1 MNLALPDSSPFLA
14 DPQRPRVRVCAGRGA
29 YENTAAVLEDFD
41 LAPARGTRVLVK
53 PNVGRMARPGDAVT
67 THPDVVAAVVDA
79 FLAAGADVAVGESPI
94 VGVDVAAAFASGG
107 ITAVAAERGCRLI
120 DMDRRA
126 GIDVPVPGGAAL
138 DTLKVCAD
146 VADVD
151 LVVSVPVMKMHMHT
165 GVTLSVKN
173 MKGCLWRRSK
183 VRLHML
189 PPVAGYDEK
198 PIDVAIAD
206 MSTVLRPQLAVID
219 GTWAM
224 EGMGP
229 SAGSPRPLDVAVAA
243 ADPFAADA
251 VACRLMGVDPG
262 AIAHLRLGAEQC
274 GGVIAI
280 GRMAVGP
287 GGWEDAAA
295 DLARPPAD
303 ISVEFDGVTVHD
315 RQSCSACQSTLMLF
329 LKRYGARIFDYFPPD
344 TAFHIAIGKGH
355 DDLPAGTFCVG
366 NCTGAHRE
374 TGTFIPGCPPVASQI
389 LRALTGRDEI
399 DTADGAPRDEDG

>member
-1 MNLALPDSSPFLA
+1 MNLALPDRSPFTA
-14 DPQRPRVRVCAGRGA
+14 DPRRPRVRVCAGRGA

-41 LAPARGTRVLVK
+41 LAPARGKRVLVK

-67 THPDVVAAVVDA
+67 THPGVVAAVVDA
-79 FLAAGADVAVGESPI
+79 FRATGADVVIGESPI
-94 VGVDVAAAFASGG
+94 VGVDISAAFASGG
-107 ITAVAAERGCRLI
+107 ITAVAAERECRLI
-120 DMDRRA
+120 DMDQRPC
-126 GIDVPVPGGAAL
+126 IPVPVPGGAAL
-138 DTLKVCAD
+138 ASLKVCAD
-146 VADVD
+146 IAEVD
-151 LVVSVPVMKMHMHT
+151 FIVSVPVMKMHMHT
-165 GVTLSVKN
+165 GVTLSIKN

-183 VRLHML
+183 VQLHML
-189 PPVAGYDEK
+189 PPVEGCDEK

-219 GTWAM
+219 GTCAM

-229 SAGSPRPLDVAVAA
+229 SAGTPRTLDAAVAA

-262 AIAHLRLGAEQC
+262 AIAHLRLGAERC
-274 GGVIAI
+274 GGVIDI
-280 GRMAVGP
+280 GRMDVGP
-287 GGWEDAAA
+287 AGWEDAAA

-329 LKRYGARIFDYFPPD
+329 LKRYGERIVDYFPPD
-344 TAFHIAIGKGH
+344 TAFHIAIGTGH

-366 NCTGAHRE
+366 NCTAAHRDA
-374 TGTFIPGCPPVASQI
+374 GTFIPGCPPVSSQI

-399 DTADGAPRDEDG
+399 DTADGAPRDGNG